1 MTEPGDEITAQAIR
15 TLKAALVQGRLTED
29 EYDERMSRASA
40 SHSRAEL
47 APLTAD
53 LPVGRMDAPARP
65 PTANDVRIGVRVII
79 AAASVV
85 AAILLWHPGNA
96 LAFMAF
102 WIAAITLLVAPIVTA
117 GLIVDVRRQNHQ
129 LWNLPA
135 RVHRR
140 GHSRRCP
147 AQVAGPGDVLQDVA
161 MTGDDL
167 PAAARPGAGDKPE
180 LRASHEDRDRVVEVL
195 RVAAG
200 DGRLTEAEL
209 DERLGVA
216 LTARTS
222 GELAALTADLPEVG
236 RSAARA
242 KDVVR
247 LDYQGGNTTRR
258 GRWMVPQRM
267 EIRAVGGTV
276 KLDFTD
282 AVITSPTLQIQAEVR
297 GGRLVLVTKPG
308 IEVDADDV
316 AVHGGGVK
324 VWPEHGWDAPVSLKI
339 EVSGQ
344 ARGGHVVARPPRR
357 TFRQWV
363 LRRPRPYLESARD

>member
-1 MTEPGDEITAQAIR
+1 MVSAGTR
-15 TLKAALVQGRLTED
+15 SMLR
-29 EYDERMSRASA
+29 RSR
-40 SHSRAEL
+40 
-47 APLTAD
+47 
-53 LPVGRMDAPARP
+53 
-65 PTANDVRIGVRVII
+65 I
-79 AAASVV
+79 
-85 AAILLWHPGNA
+85 
-96 LAFMAF
+96 
-102 WIAAITLLVAPIVTA
+102 
-117 GLIVDVRRQNHQ
+117 
-129 LWNLPA
+129 
-135 RVHRR
+135 
-140 GHSRRCP
+140 CP
-147 AQVAGPGDVLQDVA
+147 AQVAGRCDVLQDVA

-167 PAAARPGAGDKPE
+167 PATARPGADAKPE
-180 LRASHEDRDRVVEVL
+180 LRASHEDRDRAVEIL

-200 DGRLTEAEL
+200 DGRLTE
-209 DERLGVA
+209 
-216 LTARTS
+216 
-222 GELAALTADLPEVG
+222 VG
-236 RSAARA
+236 GSAARA

-324 VWPEHGWDAPVSLKI
+324 VWPEHGWDAPVILKI
-339 EVSGQ
+339 EISGQ

-357 TFRQWV
+357 TFGQWV
-363 LRRPRPYLESARD
+363 LRRPRPYLGSARD